1 MKRFFITTLLGILV
15 VSSPSF
21 GVSDYLSILRTLN
34 TDALQHPYLLLFNQ
48 QDRQFMLQ
56 QINND
61 PKLAEIMEALKRSII
76 R

>member
-34 TDALQHPYLLLFNQ
+34 TDALQHPYLLFNQ